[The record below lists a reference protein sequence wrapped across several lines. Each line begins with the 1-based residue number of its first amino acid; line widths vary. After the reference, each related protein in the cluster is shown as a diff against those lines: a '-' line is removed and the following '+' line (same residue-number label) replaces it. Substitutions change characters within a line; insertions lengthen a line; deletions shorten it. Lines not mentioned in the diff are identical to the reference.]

1 MKELREGVSTGSCMT
16 GGAEASVIWQTTGK
30 CPSVVKV
37 ETPIGKTLYLDI
49 IPKEFGVCGVVKD
62 AGDDPDVTNGSEI
75 ITKVELFEEEGDIS
89 FFGGDGVGT
98 ITQEGLK
105 IPPGQPAINPVPRQM
120 AEKAIRRIIGNK
132 KANIT
137 VSIPGGEELAKKP
150 FNPRLGIVNGLSIL
164 GTTGIVRPMSE
175 EAMKDSLI
183 AELDM
188 YAKQGHKSIL
198 FVLGGTGETVLKEQ
212 YGEFQCIL
220 QVSNYIGF
228 KIEEAVERGFTDI
241 LIGGFVGKLV
251 KVASGTM
258 NTHSHVADGRIETI
272 CTHAALHGAPLL
284 VIQKLYSCL
293 TTKAAM
299 KIVEEEGLMDIWP
312 DMAQKASEYCEKTA
326 HKMARVGIIFLDGQN
341 EVLAASKNVEE
352 VLSACKK

>member
-1 MKELREGVSTGSCMT
+1 MQMLFTG
-16 GGAEASVIWQTTGK
+16 E
-30 CPSVVKV
+30 KV
-37 ETPIGKTLYLDI
+37 EQVSVELPQGEKLQLDI
-49 IPKEFGVCGVVKD
+49 TDIQRKYTDRELPDMVSCAVKKNS
-62 AGDDPDVTNGSEI
+62 GDDPDITNGVLVYSQVRLSETGQI
-75 ITKVELFEEEGDIS
+75 HID
-89 FFGGDGVGT
+89 GGIGVGRVT
-98 ITQEGLK
+98 RPGLN
-105 IPPGQPAINPVPRQM
+105 QPVGEAAINRVPRQM
-120 AEKAIRRIIGNK
+120 IRKEVEEACEEVGYTGGIDVEI
-132 KANIT
+132 
-137 VSIPGGEELAKKP
+137 SIPEGARLAKET
-150 FNPRLGIVNGLSIL
+150 FNPRLGIVDGLSVL

-188 YAKQGHKSIL
+188 YAKQGHKTIL
-198 FVLGGTGETVLKEQ
+198 FVLGGTGETALKEQ

-228 KIEEAVERGFTDI
+228 MIEEAVERGFTDI

-272 CTHAALHGAPLL
+272 CTHAALHGAPTS
-284 VIQKLYSCL
+284 VIKKIYDCL

-341 EVLAASKNVEE
+341 EILAASENIKE

>member
-1 MKELREGVSTGSCMT
+1 MKKLREGVSTGSCMT

-37 ETPIGKTLYLDI
+37 DTPIGKTLYLDI
-49 IPKEFGVCGVVKD
+49 IPREFGVCGVVKD

-75 ITKVELFEEEGDIS
+75 VTKVELFEEEGDIS
-89 FFGGDGVGT
+89 FFGGEGVGT

-120 AEKAIRRIIGNK
+120 AEKAIRKIIGNK
-132 KANIT
+132 KANVT
-137 VSIPGGEELAKKP
+137 VSIPGGKELAKKT
-150 FNPRLGIVNGLSIL
+150 FNPR
-164 GTTGIVRPMSE
+164 
-175 EAMKDSLI
+175 
-183 AELDM
+183 
-188 YAKQGHKSIL
+188 
-198 FVLGGTGETVLKEQ
+198 LGGTGETALKEQ

-228 KIEEAVERGFTDI
+228 MIEEAVERGFTDI

-258 NTHSHVADGRIETI
+258 NSHSHVADGRIETI
-272 CTHAALHGAPLL
+272 CTHAALHGAPTS
-284 VIQKLYSCL
+284 VIKKIYDCL

-341 EVLAASKNVEE
+341 EILAASENIKE